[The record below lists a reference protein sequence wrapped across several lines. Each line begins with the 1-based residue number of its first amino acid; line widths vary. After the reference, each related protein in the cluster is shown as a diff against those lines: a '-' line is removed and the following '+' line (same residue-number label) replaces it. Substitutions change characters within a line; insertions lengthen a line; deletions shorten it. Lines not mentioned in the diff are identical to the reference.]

1 MAKRNM
7 FLMTNGNNDGKML
20 TTNCSNNK
28 NDVMIL
34 VDLKLPNLFFCF
46 RSAAVVESNGG
57 SFHSSG
63 SSSAYQSMPGNS
75 ASMLAA
81 RNSARISQQHFGTVS
96 NCHSNNHSGR
106 STSVSTT
113 NTRYISRTTYTVFL
127 LPSALSGGS

>member
-34 VDLKLPNLFFCF
+34 VYLKLPNLFFCF

-75 ASMLAA
+75 ASMLAV

-96 NCHSNNHSGR
+96 NCHSGR

-113 NTRYISRTTYTVFL
+113 NTRYL
-127 LPSALSGGS
+127 LSGSKCNTQVN